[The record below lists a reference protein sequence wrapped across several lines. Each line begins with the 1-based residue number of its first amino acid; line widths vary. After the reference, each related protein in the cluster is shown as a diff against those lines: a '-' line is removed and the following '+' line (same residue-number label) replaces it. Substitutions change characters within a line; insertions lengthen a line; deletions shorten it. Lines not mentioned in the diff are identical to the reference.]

1 MEIQKITK
9 IFYFFLISVHFR
21 NIIVLYIE
29 DFYAFLY
36 LKREVFILS
45 GDLHCHTKLS
55 DGSLGLED
63 LIIFAKKK
71 GLEAIAI
78 TDHDCLAGTV
88 RGKIIGARHG
98 VQVIPG
104 VEFSA
109 THEAS
114 EKNIHILCYL
124 PDSPDMLEGLCKR
137 NSLARKKAGHFMM
150 LQTAKR
156 YPITTEFIM
165 KCSTG
170 ATNLYKKHIMQ
181 ALIEC
186 GYANS
191 FNGELYKKLFTKESE
206 DNILVVPKY
215 ESAKN
220 VIDEIHTAGGI
231 AILAHPLVNG
241 AFDIIDDLIEYGID
255 GIEVYHPSAN
265 EEQQAELKKF
275 AAKKKLLTTGGS
287 DFHGL
292 YNEYSVSLG
301 DYTTP
306 DDCMHALLTYKSKQK
321 RLQKKLA
328 QQAAE

>member
-1 MEIQKITK
+1 M
-9 IFYFFLISVHFR
+9 
-21 NIIVLYIE
+21 
-29 DFYAFLY
+29 
-36 LKREVFILS
+36 S
-45 GDLHCHTKLS
+45 GDLHCHTRLS
-55 DGSLGLED
+55 DGSLGIED

-104 VEFSA
+104 VELSA
-109 THEAS
+109 THEAT

-124 PDSPDMLEGLCKR
+124 PDAPDMLEGLCKR

-186 GYANS
+186 GYTNS
-191 FNGELYKKLFTKESE
+191 FNGDLYKKLFTKESE

-215 ESAKN
+215 EDAKS
-220 VIDEIHTAGGI
+220 VIEAIHTAGGI
-231 AILAHPLVNG
+231 AILAHPMVNN
-241 AFDIIDDLIEYGID
+241 AIELLDDLISYGID
-255 GIEVYHPSAN
+255 GIEVFHPSAS
-265 EEQQAELKKF
+265 EEQQAELKKI
-275 AAKKKLLTTGGS
+275 ATKNKLLSTGGS

-292 YNEYSVSLG
+292 YNEYNVSLG

-306 DDCMHALLTYKSKQK
+306 DDCLHSLMTYKSKQK

-328 QQAAE
+328 QQNAE